1 MSDNISITSAL
12 NKQIN
17 NYDSD
22 VNIEIEKFNVG
33 KVNYLKNISSE
44 LSSN

>member
-12 NKQIN
+12 NKQMN

-22 VNIEIEKFNVG
+22 VNIEIEKFDVK
-33 KVNYLKNISSE
+33 KVNQLKNVSSE